1 MGKKA
6 ERRAAAAADAAAP
19 APDRHELYA
28 QAVQSPKARGRSSSA
43 LRAASRVL

>member
-28 QAVQSPKARGRSSSA
+28 QAVQSPKARRRSIA
-43 LRAASRVL
+43 ARAASCVL